1 MPTQAISAYGIQVR
15 LGNGVALSALT
26 ITGATNASPIII
38 TTSIAHG
45 IADVSVATI
54 AGVNGNTAAN
64 NTASNPYWVVERVTN
79 TTLKLRNSV
88 GNGAYTSGGSLTPTD
103 TFTVI
108 AELTNA
114 EDIGLNATL
123 VDVSAHDGNGYG
135 SSIPSFLHGNRM
147 RLSLNEIPA
156 NAQHNATTGLKF
168 LALSRIRRRILI
180 VLPDAGKTASLWTV
194 WVVEYRTQAP
204 VAGAL
209 TSTVSL
215 EVDGAPVYAAA

>member
-1 MPTQAISAYGIQVR
+1 MPTQAISSYGIQVR

-26 ITGATNASPIII
+26 ITAATNATPIVV
-38 TTSIAHG
+38 TTSVAHG
-45 IADVSVATI
+45 ITDVSYATV
-54 AGVNGNTAAN
+54 AGVGGNTAAN
-64 NTASNPYWVVERVTN
+64 GTWVVERVTN

-114 EDIGLNATL
+114 EDIGINATL
-123 VDVSAHDGNGYG
+123 IDVSAHDGGNYG

-209 TSTVSL
+209 TSTVAL
-215 EVDGAPVYAAA
+215 GVDGAPVYAAA

>member
-1 MPTQAISAYGIQVR
+1 V
-15 LGNGVALSALT
+15 VLSALT
-26 ITGATNASPIII
+26 ITGATNATPIVV
-38 TTSIAHG
+38 TTSVAHG
-45 IADVSVATI
+45 IADVTYATV
-54 AGVNGNTAAN
+54 AGVGGNTAAN
-64 NTASNPYWVVERVTN
+64 GTWVVERVTN